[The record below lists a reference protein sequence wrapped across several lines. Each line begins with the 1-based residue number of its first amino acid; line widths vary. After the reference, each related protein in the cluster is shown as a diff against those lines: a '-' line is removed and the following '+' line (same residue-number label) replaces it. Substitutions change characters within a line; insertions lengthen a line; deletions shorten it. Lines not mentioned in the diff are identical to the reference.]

1 MVGAAKPETGSATRC
16 GAAVSALPIPY
27 RVPIRE
33 HGVAMSLQKAPRC
46 SEEPHAPSPAAGEL
60 LGVGN
65 WGQMG
70 DTCFLPGSAER
81 FCYEKLNVEGTERG
95 NCGREGSGWMQC
107 NKQ

>member
-1 MVGAAKPETGSATRC
+1 M
-16 GAAVSALPIPY
+16 
-27 RVPIRE
+27 
-33 HGVAMSLQKAPRC
+33 QKAPRC

-65 WGQMG
+65 RGQMG